1 MQQKSEL
8 PEGWKSVSLGELV
21 QPSKEKIEPSENP
34 NLKYVGLEH
43 IESHK
48 CQIKG
53 YGFSVDIK
61 STKTM
66 FHRGDVLYGK
76 LRPYLNK
83 VCVPNFD
90 GVCSTD
96 ILVFN
101 ATSNL
106 NNYCNYSGSLLKA
119 TIFPLFE
126 EKLDIN

>member
-48 CQIKG
+48 CQIKVTV
-53 YGFSVDIK
+53 FSRYKEHKNDVPQ
-61 STKTM
+61 
-66 FHRGDVLYGK
+66 RGVLYGK

-83 VCVPNFD
+83 VCV
-90 GVCSTD
+90 
-96 ILVFN
+96 
-101 ATSNL
+101 
-106 NNYCNYSGSLLKA
+106 
-119 TIFPLFE
+119 
-126 EKLDIN
+126 